1 MKAPVI
7 DRETAEKEVNEWLE
21 AKKIFPSTIED
32 NKDSIEILIE
42 AIMYGVLTLE
52 TTDKSFTHTLL
63 FPLGEDGTQV
73 SQLKYRH
80 RVNDKI
86 LQKFMKGVAA
96 KDGDGRLNAT
106 IAALADT
113 ARGIIEGLDTV
124 DKKVANA
131 IAIFFF

>member
-7 DRETAEKEVNEWLE
+7 ARELAEAEVNEWLE
-21 AKKIFPSTIED
+21 AKKVFPSTIED
-32 NKDSIEILIE
+32 NKDSVEILVE
-42 AIMYGVLTLE
+42 AIMYGVLKLE
-52 TTDKSFTHTLL
+52 PEDKSFTHTLL
-63 FPLGEDGTQV
+63 FPLGEDGASVNT
-73 SQLKYRH
+73 LKYRY

-86 LQKFMKGVAA
+86 LQRFMKGVSA

-106 IAALADT
+106 IAALTET
-113 ARGIIEGLDTV
+113 ARGIIEGLDTM